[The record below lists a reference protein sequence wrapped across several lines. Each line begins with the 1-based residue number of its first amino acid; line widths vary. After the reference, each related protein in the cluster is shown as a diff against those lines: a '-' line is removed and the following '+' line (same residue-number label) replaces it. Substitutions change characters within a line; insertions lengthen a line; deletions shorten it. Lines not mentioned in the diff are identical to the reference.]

1 MLDSTKKCIAHELRI
16 YDRQAPEA
24 YLSVWGYGQVQ
35 AASRRLGFASVNAAV
50 KAKAIDDAFSD
61 AIEALEAK
69 DIGPA
74 VCTDHGPEFVC
85 EDEEYS
91 TNGFGFV
98 HKTHLAGRTPLR
110 RCARC
115 GELKTIDDW
124 AASHFSMC
132 KGCLKLEEKRARKG
146 GGLRG

>member
-1 MLDSTKKCIAHELRI
+1 MLDSTKKCIAHELRL
-16 YDRQAPEA
+16 YTRQAF
-24 YLSVWGYGQVQ
+24 LSVWAFGQVR
-35 AASRRLGFASVNAAV
+35 AACHLLGFESVNAALEANAV
-50 KAKAIDDAFSD
+50 DDALSE

-85 EDEEYS
+85 EDEGYS
-91 TNGFGFV
+91 TDGRGFV
-98 HKTHLAGRTPLR
+98 HKTHLAGRVPLR

-115 GELKTIDDW
+115 GELKSLGEW
-124 AASHFSMC
+124 AENYFSTC
-132 KGCLKLEEKRARKG
+132 KPCQKLEDKRAKKG